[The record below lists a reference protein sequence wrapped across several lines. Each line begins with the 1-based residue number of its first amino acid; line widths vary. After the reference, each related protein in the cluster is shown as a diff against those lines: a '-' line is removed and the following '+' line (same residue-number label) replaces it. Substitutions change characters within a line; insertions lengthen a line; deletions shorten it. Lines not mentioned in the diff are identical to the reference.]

1 MDRSRLTSCSPRSP
15 APPNRA
21 QAPVLPPKPRSPV
34 EQASLALAAASM
46 LPLTALPALAD
57 EAAPAAD
64 AAAAAP
70 SVLGFTPLGLALSF
84 SPLVI
89 YGGFYL
95 YRQNINPRA
104 KVRREAVSK
113 GKRSG
118 FAN

>member
-1 MDRSRLTSCSPRSP
+1 M
-15 APPNRA
+15 
-21 QAPVLPPKPRSPV
+21 LPPKPRSPV

-57 EAAPAAD
+57 DAATAAD
-64 AAAAAP
+64 AAAAAAP

-95 YRQNINPRA
+95 YRQNIIPRA
-104 KVRREAVSK
+104 KVRREA
-113 GKRSG
+113 
-118 FAN
+118 N